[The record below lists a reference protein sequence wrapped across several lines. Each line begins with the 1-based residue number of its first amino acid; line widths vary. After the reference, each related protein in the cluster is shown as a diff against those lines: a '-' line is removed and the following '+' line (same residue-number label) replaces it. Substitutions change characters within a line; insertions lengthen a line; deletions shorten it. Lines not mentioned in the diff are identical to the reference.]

1 MEPQTHRCAF
11 HRMWELRSVVFSP
24 AAKPSLS
31 QQRCPVLR
39 ASISHTFQ
47 EGVGTSP
54 RMHDPQSQRLS
65 RMMPCIRRV
74 ASGSPGCW
82 RLEDPLTGSQ
92 WRQVVPKEPQ
102 TLHFFRKS
110 CFKSGNWMSFK
121 PSEGPRFWSSEG
133 EAAGSQGLGGHL
145 HCNEWSPKLGLCLL
159 LLNRN
164 METEFWVKENTA
176 LLFCLAKGTTAGQCL
191 KDCAL
196 LGRD

>member
-102 TLHFFRKS
+102 TLHFLRKS

-121 PSEGPRFWSSEG
+121 PSEGP
-133 EAAGSQGLGGHL
+133 GSGVQKEKRLAHRDSGGTFIAM
-145 HCNEWSPKLGLCLL
+145 NGRP
-159 LLNRN
+159 N
-164 METEFWVKENTA
+164 
-176 LLFCLAKGTTAGQCL
+176 LASVC
-191 KDCAL
+191 CC
-196 LGRD
+196 